1 MQTFDV
7 LIHLAEVKAMTGVS
21 KATIYRWTKTGK
33 FPAPAKIDGIAR
45 WSRAEVSEWIAQAL
59 ANRKVHTTA

>member
-1 MQTFDV
+1 MQSDA

-33 FPAPAKIDGIAR
+33 FPAPAKIGGIAR
-45 WSRAEVSEWIAQAL
+45 WSRTEVSEWIAQAL
-59 ANRKVHTTA
+59 ANRKVRTTV